1 LNKKLNSLEFIL
13 STEEER
19 VAHFVLFWRKKKKSW
34 NEKKVSN
41 GYSRTNLASAS
52 TSPKLASFGKY
63 SHSPKWRFSE
73 ICETHQNCRQLAN
86 HFKQTRQTREQR
98 VRVLAHS
105 RVLAKKKLFA
115 CIQLSSDI
123 GKDPNLVVIGQAI

>member
-1 LNKKLNSLEFIL
+1 VRVLAQNLPVLASTRTRQNGVFQKYARLTRIADNWQTIL
-13 STEEER
+13 SR
-19 VAHFVLFWRKKKKSW
+19 
-34 NEKKVSN
+34 
-41 GYSRTNLASAS
+41 LA
-52 TSPKLASFGKY
+52 KLV
-63 SHSPKWRFSE
+63 
-73 ICETHQNCRQLAN
+73 N
-86 HFKQTRQTREQR
+86 R